1 MRRPCVLGI
10 AATLVITGAAR
21 HSDAGPLAPR
31 MTVED
36 QGRKNH
42 VVTILGANLVMVA
55 GLNRTQVTPALG
67 ALDRHLQARLSA
79 GEPAVVYPEVVVA
92 IVKAAVLRGWAAGDT
107 ATVLAGALRKI
118 DEGHS
123 PEMTRQKVVL
133 AIVRN
138 EKASAVLAAVA
149 AEAPVAPAVPVPE

>member
-1 MRRPCVLGI
+1 MRRSCILGI
-10 AATLVITGAAR
+10 AGTLVITGAAVAA
-21 HSDAGPLAPR
+21 DAAMAPKL
-31 MTVED
+31 TVQN

-42 VVTILGANLVMVA
+42 VVTTIGAKLTMVL
-55 GLNRTQVTPALG
+55 GLNRAAVTPALM

-79 GEPAVVYPEVVVA
+79 GEPALVYPEVVVS
-92 IVKAAVLRGWAAGDT
+92 IVKAAVLRGWSGGDSAA
-107 ATVLAGALRKI
+107 VLVGALRKI

-138 EKASAVLAAVA
+138 ENAPAVLARLAAEPAVA
-149 AEAPVAPAVPVPE
+149 ATSPD